1 MYGTNPMDD
10 LREQLAKASRV
21 AARIMYPRPARPK
34 HRKGKSRKRLSMR
47 PEKRPQT
54 IMEQYKHRELLKQEH
69 NRKVW
74 EAKKLDWWMAFEAAK
89 LETDAALLASLRDI
103 PEHPKLSAMAH
114 YKALA

>member
-54 IMEQYKHRELLKQEH
+54 IMEQYRHRELMSQEH
-69 NRKVW
+69 NKKVW
-74 EAKKLDWWMAFEAAK
+74 QQLIMEHQLAMWALESEAKYGPSS
-89 LETDAALLASLRDI
+89 LARGL
-103 PEHPKLSAMAH
+103 
-114 YKALA
+114 